1 MALRRVTKKLTPADE
16 VWHELV
22 LNGIGGCT
30 IREAKERIDYDE
42 YRAWVA
48 YLKKR
53 GSLNGSYRLE
63 WSAGSVSRDSGQGR
77 GVKCEPDDFRPHVR
91 GR

>member
-48 YLKKR
+48 YLKSVAPST
-53 GSLNGSYRLE
+53 GAIA
-63 WSAGSVSRDSGQGR
+63 WSGCWLS
-77 GVKCEPDDFRPHVR
+77 
-91 GR
+91 